1 MSEST
6 QSMTEVADGYNH
18 EPVRSAELDGLSLTR
33 AAEIAGNLGLTSVES
48 ISYNEGGEKFTVR
61 LTVDGGFTAFGGPD
75 SRYAIKS
82 VTGRGSPE
90 TISLHIV
97 EKRV

>member
-6 QSMTEVADGYNH
+6 QSTAKVADGYNH
-18 EPVRSAELDGLSLTR
+18 DPVRGAELDGLSLTR
-33 AAEIAGNLGLTSVES
+33 AAEIAGNLGLTSVDS
-48 ISYNEGGEKFTVR
+48 ISHGDDKRKFTVR

-90 TISLHIV
+90 TITLHIV